1 MHSMQP
7 PAKDHPPSTG
17 GEDPA
22 LGDEAL
28 CEPRERASA
37 ILAIIAAFLLALCVV
52 LAAVF
57 SAGGGG
63 LGGGGAGGTVAGSGI
78 GQGTGSGIGAGNGTG
93 SGTGGGGPGAGDA
106 GRGRL
111 ADGPDETAPPA
122 GDPHGT
128 AEGVASAETDA
139 GANEAVE
146 VPRFSFKLPDEPPPK
161 VFTPAAVAPG
171 VPDGRPTSGASGKSG
186 GTGSEFMGVK
196 SDARHVIYVIDF
208 SGSMNGDRFAHTR
221 LELKRSIERL
231 PADGSFLVIFFD
243 ESFMVMPPGHLV
255 PSTARNKSLAK
266 AWIDSMVTRGGTEPS
281 RAMEFALSL
290 QPEAIFMMTDGQFVS
305 NELVNHVIDQENV
318 GRRTSIN
325 TIAASDPR
333 LGSLTA
339 RKTLPSTV
347 SSAATRSRNARA
359 SSHPHTSGSGR
370 PAPPSPD
377 ATAPA
382 ARWGAT
388 GVGEVVRCSLG
399 PAGLLAR
406 ARRQIV
412 LIGFQAL
419 GTKRQ
424 RQWNA
429 AHARGRLSELQHKRQ
444 RTILP

>member
-325 TIAASDPR
+325 TIAFHERAAEEE
-333 LGSLTA
+333 LKKIA
-339 RKTLPSTV
+339 RENRGDYRYVPPPGAPTV
-347 SSAATRSRNARA
+347 
-359 SSHPHTSGSGR
+359 P
-370 PAPPSPD
+370 
-377 ATAPA
+377 
-382 ARWGAT
+382 
-388 GVGEVVRCSLG
+388 
-399 PAGLLAR
+399 
-406 ARRQIV
+406 
-412 LIGFQAL
+412 
-419 GTKRQ
+419 
-424 RQWNA
+424 
-429 AHARGRLSELQHKRQ
+429 
-444 RTILP
+444 